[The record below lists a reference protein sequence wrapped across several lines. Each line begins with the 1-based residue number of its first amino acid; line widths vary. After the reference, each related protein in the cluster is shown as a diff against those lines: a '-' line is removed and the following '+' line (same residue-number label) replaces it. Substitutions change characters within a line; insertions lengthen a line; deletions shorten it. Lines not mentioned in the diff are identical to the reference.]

1 MEKDIYEMYLNGPFD
16 WLNPLDMMTELFTGG
31 PKGAWARKPHAER
44 IYEISQQYPNLTI
57 EDVEEVVA
65 RQKKLRGG

>member
-31 PKGAWARKPHAER
+31 PKGAWARKPMLKEYMKYLNNIR
-44 IYEISQQYPNLTI
+44 I
-57 EDVEEVVA
+57 
-65 RQKKLRGG
+65 